1 MPGFMQGQLVPTC
14 DSHMRSACAFLHD
27 QYQSTPT
34 SHQSMRLPIRC
45 STSHILS
52 CPPRPFH
59 QTNSTLHY
67 RRTTANITSP
77 TKPSL
82 AAAYTTTG
90 SRGGPAMATA
100 QPRWQPPPEPS
111 ESVRAR
117 LPQLSVYNSLTRS
130 KTPFV
135 PLDAEGRKVGWYAC
149 GPTVYDDSVCP
160 VLDDMRCMGSG
171 CWLNSSGLF
180 RLAWGMGD

>member
-82 AAAYTTTG
+82 AAAYTTTS